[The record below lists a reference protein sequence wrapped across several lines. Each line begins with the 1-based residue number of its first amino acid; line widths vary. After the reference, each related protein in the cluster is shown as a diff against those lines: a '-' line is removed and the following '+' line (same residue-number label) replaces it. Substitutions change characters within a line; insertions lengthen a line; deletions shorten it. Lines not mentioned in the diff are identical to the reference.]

1 MYASWISYRHDVN
14 IYNKNIVYKWS
25 HLTAGMFLDYIFMV
39 KVMVGIINVK
49 TLSNLFPNETQI
61 LYSYSL
67 WASLE
72 LV

>member
-1 MYASWISYRHDVN
+1 
-14 IYNKNIVYKWS
+14 
-25 HLTAGMFLDYIFMV
+25 MFLDYIFMV
-39 KVMVGIINVK
+39 KVMVEIINVK